1 MELEVKD
8 MTCGHCAGAITK
20 AVKEVDAQANVDIN
34 VVDRTVLIESA
45 HDAADFLSAIE
56 DAGYT
61 PTVRN

>member
-1 MELEVKD
+1 MKLEVKD
-8 MTCGHCAGAITK
+8 MTCGHCAGVITK

-34 VVDRTVLIESA
+34 VADRAVHIESVYG
-45 HDAADFLSAIE
+45 AAAFLVAIE